1 MNFPWQSYYHS
12 MFPQLAETEMAKWA
26 DQLQDDLQLFF
37 DRCNHGDLPEWQEI
51 LNQLPKIPPVEVL
64 INQDTIQVNSADPN
78 LFEQQK
84 IEHLFRQLIPWRK
97 GPYRIHD
104 VFIDTEWRSDW
115 KWQRLENHIQPLKDK
130 TVLDVGCGSG
140 YHCWRMAGAGAR
152 LVIGVDPY
160 LLFLIQ
166 FFAIRHYLEKDNVHL
181 LPFPLEALPHQLL
194 SFDTIFSMGVLYHR
208 RSPMDHLRELYS
220 SLRPGGELVLETLVV
235 DGDKNTV
242 LVPEDRYAGMRNVWF
257 LPSPDALA
265 GWIKRCGFSNV
276 RLLDCNETSIEEQRS
291 TSWMPHHSL
300 TDQLD
305 PADKRRTKE
314 GLPRPLRAI
323 FLASRP

>member
-1 MNFPWQSYYHS
+1 MSFPWQSYYHS
-12 MFPQLAETEMAKWA
+12 LFPQLAETIMVKWA
-26 DQLQDDLQLFF
+26 DQLRDDLRLFF
-37 DRCNHGDLPEWQEI
+37 DQCNHGDLPGWQEI
-51 LNQLPKIPPVEVL
+51 LNQLPKIPPKKIL
-64 INQDTIQVNSADPN
+64 LDQDTIQVDSAAPN
-78 LFEQQK
+78 LPEQQK
-84 IEHLFRQLIPWRK
+84 IEQLFRQLIPWRK
-97 GPYRIHD
+97 GPYRIYD

-115 KWQRLENHIQPLKDK
+115 KWQRLEKHIQPLKDK

-140 YHCWRMAGAGAR
+140 YHCWRMAGADAK
-152 LVIGVDPY
+152 LVVGIDPY

-166 FFAIRHYLEKDNVHL
+166 FFAIRHFLEKDNVHL
-181 LPFPLEALPHQLL
+181 LPFPLESLPHQLL

-208 RSPMDHLRELYS
+208 RSPMDHLRELYT

-235 DGDKNTV
+235 EGDKNTV

-257 LPSPDALA
+257 LPSTDALA
-265 GWIKRCGFSNV
+265 GWIERCGFRNV
-276 RLLDCNETSIEEQRS
+276 RLLDCNETSAEEQRS

-305 PADKRRTKE
+305 PTDIRLTRE